1 MALNHPRS
9 GQVLIDG
16 RDIVNFEPA
25 DLADQIGYVFQN
37 PDLQIL
43 GDTVY
48 EEVAYGLAN
57 KKLPRS
63 TIDRQVRDAVEAM
76 GLTPF
81 WTVIRGPFPLV
92 RNAALAL
99 RRPLRFS
106 LRP

>member
-48 EEVAYGLAN
+48 EEVAYGS
-57 KKLPRS
+57 PIRS
-63 TIDRQVRDAVEAM
+63 FLDPPLTVRCGM
-76 GLTPF
+76 P
-81 WTVIRGPFPLV
+81 W
-92 RNAALAL
+92 
-99 RRPLRFS
+99 RPWD
-106 LRP
+106 

>member
-1 MALNHPRS
+1 MEAANNLSRLLWPQSSRS

-57 KKLPRS
+57 KNASSDPPL
-63 TIDRQVRDAVEAM
+63 TVRCGM
-76 GLTPF
+76 P
-81 WTVIRGPFPLV
+81 
-92 RNAALAL
+92 
-99 RRPLRFS
+99 
-106 LRP
+106 